1 MRGLPLFLAA
11 WVAFA
16 AHAAPGYSVWG
27 TFKYAPGFDHFD
39 YVNPDAPKGGELRM
53 VSGLRVSTF
62 DKYNPFILKGQEPA
76 YESDLLF
83 EGLLTGSMDEVGVG
97 YGLLADDVQ
106 VAPDGMSVTFHLRKE
121 ARFHNGDPVLAE
133 DVKYSFDTLNSK
145 YASPIISGQ
154 LVEVAGCD
162 VVDDYTVRYRFKRK
176 DRLLPLTVGGLPVFS
191 RKWGAVD
198 GKPKR
203 FDQIVND
210 IPIATGPY
218 RIGPVVYGRDV
229 TYVRD
234 PNYWARDL
242 PVRRGM
248 NNFDRIT
255 VKIYRDNTARLEA
268 LKAGEFDLMEFFS
281 AGDWTRRLNGKRIDE
296 GDLVKS
302 PFMHR
307 RPDGFPGFVLNLRRP
322 KFQDRRVREALDLAL
337 DYQWMNRMLFRGAY
351 TRVNGVFGNT
361 DCEAKGTPPA
371 EEVKLMAPFR
381 AILPP
386 EVFGPMKVQPTTDP
400 PHSLR
405 QNLLQAR
412 SLLAQAGWTYRNGAL
427 RNAGGEP
434 FVLEFLDAGGNAAT
448 TVAAWQRALEKL
460 GITLTVREVDFALYQ
475 ERTDAFDFDVV
486 FIAYSGTHLPGQDY
500 IDYFGSKSAA
510 ASGSNNYGGVKSPAI
525 DALLTALTGA
535 ENRDDWLAACR
546 ALDRV
551 IAHETYMVPGWT
563 TRVSRVA
570 YSQWKLERP
579 AVVPPYPP
587 ESLSYLTWPMT
598 TWWARMPPITK
609 KQ

>member
-1 MRGLPLFLAA
+1 MRGLTLLFAAWLAA
-11 WVAFA
+11 A

-39 YVNPDAPKGGELRM
+39 YVNPQAPKGGELRM

-76 YESDLLF
+76 YEADLLL

-106 VAPDGMSVTFHLRKE
+106 VAPDGLSVTFHLRKE
-121 ARFHNGDPVLAE
+121 ARFNNGDPVLAE
-133 DVKYSFDTLNSK
+133 DVKYSFDTLASK
-145 YASPIISGQ
+145 YASPIVSGQ

-162 VVDDYTVRYRFKRK
+162 VIDESTVRYRFKRK

-203 FDQIVND
+203 FDRIVND

-218 RIGPVVYGRDV
+218 KIGPVVYGRDV

-281 AGDWTRRLNGKRIDE
+281 AGDWARRLNGKRIDD

-302 PFMHR
+302 PFEHR
-307 RPDGFPGFVLNLRRP
+307 RPDGFPGFVFNLRRP
-322 KFQDRRVREALDLAL
+322 KFQDWRVRKALDLAL

-361 DCEAKGTPPA
+361 DCEAKGTPAPG
-371 EEVKLMAPFR
+371 ELKLIEPFR
-381 AILPP
+381 DTLPP
-386 EVFGPMKVQPTTDP
+386 GTFGPMTVQPTTDP

-405 QNLLQAR
+405 QNLLEAR
-412 SLLAQAGWTYRNGAL
+412 DLLAQAGWTYRNGAL
-427 RNAGGEP
+427 RNAKGEP
-434 FVLEFLDAGGNAAT
+434 FVFEFLDAGGGAEQL
-448 TVAAWQRALEKL
+448 VASWQRALEKL
-460 GITLTVREVDFALYQ
+460 GIKLTAREVDFALYQ
-475 ERTDAFDFDVV
+475 ERTDAFDFDAI
-486 FIAYSGTHLPGQDY
+486 FISYPGTHMPGQDY
-500 IDYFGSKSAA
+500 IDLFSSKAAA
-510 ASGSNNYGGVKSPAI
+510 ASGSNNYGGISNPAV

-535 ENRDDWLAACR
+535 DNRTDWLAACR
-546 ALDRV
+546 SLDRV
-551 IAHETYMVPGWT
+551 IAHEYYMVPGWT
-563 TRVSRVA
+563 TRESRVA
-570 YSQWKLERP
+570 YSQWRLERP
-579 AVVPPYPP
+579 KVVPPYPP
-587 ESLSYLTWPMT
+587 EALSYLTWPMT

-609 KQ
+609 KP